1 MNTVLQAL
9 RLKGRAT
16 AGELATSM
24 AMDQSEV
31 ETQLRA
37 LAESHLVV
45 ERTTGKRPGWM
56 LTGEGRESYDSS
68 LAELRTPAVMERLTE
83 TYETFLNS
91 NGPVKELCARWQ
103 AVTDDAERFEIL
115 EELEEIA
122 EAVTVSLSSAGEVI
136 TRFGAYP
143 GRLKDAL
150 GKSADDHRFVVS
162 PTVDSFH
169 TVWFECH
176 EDYLLMLDRSR
187 EQEGSW

>member
-91 NGPVKELCARWQ
+91 NVPVKELCARWQ